1 MSASI
6 SARIRN
12 YFFTGVVVIAPTAV
26 SVFLLYRAFAWV
38 DGLLGGLLRHP
49 RVGGIEIPGVGFAA
63 VIAIIITTGFL
74 ASNYLG
80 RRAVALWDRM
90 LTRIPL
96 LNTIYAATK
105 QIGSALLGRDRVAF
119 REVVWVEFPRKGV
132 YVLAF
137 TTGTRATAPAAGN
150 AGPVTGKRLV
160 PVFMPTTP
168 NPTSG
173 FLLFVPEDELRRV
186 PIPVEEA
193 IKLVI
198 SGGLAAPAGEAAERL
213 GLPPAPPPA

>member
-1 MSASI
+1 MSQSI
-6 SARIRN
+6 PARIRN

-26 SVFLLYRAFAWV
+26 SVFLLYRAFTWV

-49 RVGGIEIPGVGFAA
+49 RLGGVEIPGVGFVA
-63 VIAIIITTGFL
+63 VIAIILVTGFL

-80 RRAVALWDRM
+80 RRVVALWDRM

-105 QIGSALLGRDRVAF
+105 QIGSALLGQERGAF

-132 YVLAF
+132 YALAF
-137 TTGTRATAPAAGN
+137 TTGAAGGSGT
-150 AGPVTGKRLV
+150 AAGKRFV

-198 SGGLAAPAGEAAERL
+198 SGGLAAPGGEAAGRL
-213 GLPPAPPPA
+213 GLPPAPPSG

>member
-1 MSASI
+1 VPSI
-6 SARIRN
+6 PTRIRN

-26 SVFLLYRAFAWV
+26 SVYLLYGAFAWV

-49 RVGGIEIPGVGFAA
+49 RLGGIEIPGVGFVA
-63 VIAIIITTGFL
+63 VIAIILVTGFL

-80 RRAVALWDRM
+80 RRVVALWDRM

-105 QIGSALLGRDRVAF
+105 QIGSALLGQERVGF

-132 YVLAF
+132 YALAF
-137 TTGTRATAPAAGN
+137 TTGAAAGPAPAAGS
-150 AGPVTGKRLV
+150 APSARKRFV

-186 PIPVEEA
+186 PISVEEA

-198 SGGLAAPAGEAAERL
+198 SGGLAAPGSEAAGQL